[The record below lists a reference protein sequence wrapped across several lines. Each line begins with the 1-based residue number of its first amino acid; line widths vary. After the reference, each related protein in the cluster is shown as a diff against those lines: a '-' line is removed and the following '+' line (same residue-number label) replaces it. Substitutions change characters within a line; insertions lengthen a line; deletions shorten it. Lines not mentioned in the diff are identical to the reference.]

1 MTEYAQAEPPRSDL
15 ETLKD
20 GISLS
25 TETRRNPAS
34 EGLA

>member
-1 MTEYAQAEPPRSDL
+1 MTDYAQAELPRNDL
-15 ETLKD
+15 DTLKD
-20 GISLS
+20 GISLL